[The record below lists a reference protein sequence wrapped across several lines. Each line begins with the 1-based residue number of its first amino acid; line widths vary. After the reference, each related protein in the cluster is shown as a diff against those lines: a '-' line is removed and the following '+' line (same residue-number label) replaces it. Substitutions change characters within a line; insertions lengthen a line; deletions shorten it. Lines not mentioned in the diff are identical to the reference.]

1 MSTLRDEYD
10 KIVSEMADIT
20 KQLKKLSKS
29 EMVKKYLELKSQY
42 DQLSCMQQDLYNK
55 IKDNEYSS
63 CNHIWI
69 SSLVNGKYR
78 YFGCIKCGLDQRI
91 LGLDVPPSALFFDQQ
106 KMYEFMKKH
115 PSYRQ
120 GIYTK
125 ISCNLNLARA
135 IYSKIKEAHPDID
148 DETAAKYFEV
158 ALTNIRNTE
167 VSDKRQENRAKR
179 LSLSP
184 KFNSWN
190 ASDVHKF

>member
-1 MSTLRDEYD
+1 
-10 KIVSEMADIT
+10 
-20 KQLKKLSKS
+20 
-29 EMVKKYLELKSQY
+29 
-42 DQLSCMQQDLYNK
+42 
-55 IKDNEYSS
+55 
-63 CNHIWI
+63 
-69 SSLVNGKYR
+69 
-78 YFGCIKCGLDQRI
+78 
-91 LGLDVPPSALFFDQQ
+91 
-106 KMYEFMKKH
+106 MYEFMKTH
-115 PSYRQ
+115 PSYRR

-148 DETAAKYFEV
+148 DETATKYFKV

-167 VSDKRQENRAKR
+167 VSDKRQKDRAKR